1 MSQVVHFQLLPRST
15 CGHERRR
22 QGTLPTQR
30 AANYST
36 PPSCAFKLQQKS
48 LCIGERLGS
57 TGFRRVSEDRK
68 QRRLVVVNV
77 AASER
82 IAGGASYERVC
93 DCLVYPSSEKSGRTK
108 GLVHFLGGAFIGAA
122 PDVIYRYVCVCV
134 WMDICSVHITCT
146 ALGFKVCGCYSVR
159 FSRFP
164 TFTRLY
170 LHSETCVCISK
181 STMKHQQE
189 VDWKPDLSWLSYCYQ
204 KSMFADFLPDYIGPL
219 NCVQYRLWG
228 S

>member
-1 MSQVVHFQLLPRST
+1 MRLLPTMSQVVHFQLLPRST

-22 QGTLPTQR
+22 QGTLPTR

-36 PPSCAFKLQQKS
+36 PPSCAFKLQQNT
-48 LCIGERLGS
+48 LCIGERLGLS
-57 TGFRRVSEDRK
+57 GFRRVSEDRK

-122 PDVIYRYVCVCV
+122 PDVIYRYVCVC
-134 WMDICSVHITCT
+134 MDGYMFRPHYLHCIRIK
-146 ALGFKVCGCYSVR
+146 ACGCYSVR

-189 VDWKPDLSWLSYCYQ
+189 VD
-204 KSMFADFLPDYIGPL
+204 
-219 NCVQYRLWG
+219 
-228 S
+228 